1 MEAPAIITLVTLI
14 MVILIFATGKT
25 RLDIVALGAL
35 LFLFVTGVLT
45 TSEALAGFADPV
57 VIMIASTFVVG
68 QAVVKTGVADMLA
81 GFIRNRAKGRLAMLL
96 AGIMIASSIIS
107 AFMSSTGTVAIMLP
121 VTIGAARQSGIN
133 PSKILL
139 PMAYATLL
147 GGLLTL
153 IATPPNMIVS
163 SELAANGQDPF
174 GFFAFTVFGVLGL
187 MFCIVFVATVGHR
200 MVTATKDESDGSG
213 TALSPHTAPADALP
227 LTLQAARA
235 TRRRRRLTEALL
247 ARLHNWRGCF
257 KLKECEDYRATP
269 LHEVVTATS
278 DTSAAEH
285 PPPVPVPTAADPDV
299 GKHTEAAAVD
309 PADHEH
315 HPHPIA
321 DGEHDDNHD
330 LDGQL
335 LVEPPTASRQPT
347 MTTMPAAHDDEATAM
362 HLVRARVRPGS
373 SLVNKSL
380 AEIKIR
386 HKYGVSLVAIE
397 RGHHRHGPVPPPA
410 PPAAGPKHISAD
422 GPPITD
428 MDTSSGGLEA
438 DQPSPSAPQDRAAQ
452 LKAANNSSVAS
463 HRNLLSPR
471 HGYVRAVYVDTVIRS
486 GDLLYLFGE
495 HAAVQ
500 QLMQDQLLALEE
512 EEEAIQLPPPLV
524 LAEFI
529 VPPSSPYIGKTL
541 KATNVEKTHAVAVL
555 SVMHGGERMTGQAI
569 GGVLLA
575 PGDIIL
581 VSGHQRSLV
590 GMIGAT
596 EGLPGSPV
604 CWHLL
609 ASYPDGALG
618 TRHPLALRLAD
629 RWRIVVT
636 ALVLIAMLVV
646 MTGGWL
652 PNAISVLAA
661 GFLLIALGCVSAN
674 EAYAVINWES
684 VVLTA
689 SMLAVVTALTKT
701 GLIAEI
707 ANAVGAVGTSGG
719 PYALLVVLFLLTS
732 VVGLFVSNTATAVLF
747 APVAYEAA
755 LAVGVNP
762 RALLAAVAVASSSS
776 FLTPTSSPVVTL
788 VYGPGHY
795 KFVDYLRLGS
805 VLFVFMFLVTV
816 AFVPLL
822 YPF

>member
-14 MVILIFATGKT
+14 VVIIIFATGKT
-25 RLDIVALGAL
+25 RLDVVALGAL

-45 TSEALAGFADPV
+45 TSEALGGFADPV

-81 GFIRNRAKGRLAMLL
+81 GFIRNRAKGRLPVLL
-96 AGIMIASSIIS
+96 AGIMTASSVIS

-187 MFCIVFVATVGHR
+187 VFCIVFVATVGHR
-200 MVTATKDESDGSG
+200 MVTATKDEGDGSG

-235 TRRRRRLTEALL
+235 TRGRRRRAEALQ
-247 ARLHNWRGCF
+247 ARLRNWRGCF
-257 KLKECEDYRATP
+257 KLEEREDYHATP

-278 DTSAAEH
+278 DTAAAEH
-285 PPPVPVPTAADPDV
+285 PPAVPAAANPEADKRTD
-299 GKHTEAAAVD
+299 AAAVD

-315 HPHPIA
+315 HPRTTA
-321 DGEHDDNHD
+321 EGGHDDHRHHD
-330 LDGQL
+330 LDGRL
-335 LVEPPTASRQPT
+335 LVEPPTASRRPT
-347 MTTMPAAHDDEATAM
+347 MTTVSAAHDDAATAM

-373 SLVNKSL
+373 SLANKSL

-397 RGHHRHGPVPPPA
+397 RGHHRHGPA
-410 PPAAGPKHISAD
+410 PTPAAG
-422 GPPITD
+422 GPQQSTTD
-428 MDTSSGGLEA
+428 DAPLAAVDASSGALEA
-438 DQPSPSAPQDRAAQ
+438 GQSAAAAHPLDRAAQ
-452 LKAANNSSVAS
+452 LRAASKPSVAS
-463 HRNLLSPR
+463 HRNPLSPR
-471 HGYVRAVYVDTVIRS
+471 HGFVRAVYVDTVIRS

-555 SVMHGGERMTGQAI
+555 SVMHGGERVTGQAI
-569 GGVLLA
+569 GSVLLA

-590 GMIGAT
+590 GMTGAT

-661 GFLLIALGCVSAN
+661 SFLLIALGCVSAN
-674 EAYAVINWES
+674 EAYAAINWES

-701 GLIAEI
+701 GLIADI
-707 ANAVGAVGTSGG
+707 ASAVGAVGTSGG

-762 RALLAAVAVASSSS
+762 RAMLAAVAVASSSA

-795 KFVDYLRLGS
+795 KFVDYLSLGS